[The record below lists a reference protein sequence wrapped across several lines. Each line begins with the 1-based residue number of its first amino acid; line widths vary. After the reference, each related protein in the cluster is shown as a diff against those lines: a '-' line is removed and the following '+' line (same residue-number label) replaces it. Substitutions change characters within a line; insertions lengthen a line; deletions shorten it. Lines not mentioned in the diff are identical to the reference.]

1 MIQLTTLRK
10 TPLVI
15 NASLIESIRSTP
27 DTTIHLIGGQ
37 TYVVKESMEEVMEAA
52 IQFYRQIGLTGLTN
66 VRRIDDGGR
75 REKEK

>member
-37 TYVVKESMEEVMEAA
+37 TYVVQESMEEVTEAA
-52 IQFYRQIGLTGLTN
+52 IQFYRQIGLTGLTS